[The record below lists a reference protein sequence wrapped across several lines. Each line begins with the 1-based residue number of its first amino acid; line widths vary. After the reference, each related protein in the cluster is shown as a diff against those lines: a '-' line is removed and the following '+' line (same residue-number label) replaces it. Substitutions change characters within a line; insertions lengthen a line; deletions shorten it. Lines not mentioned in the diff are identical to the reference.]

1 METNK
6 NEVKFFYNKK
16 DLFERNLLAY
26 AHANRI
32 ALNDC
37 EVNTYPFTELELLE
51 IADKLDVQI
60 KDLIRNDLKLKK
72 GAEYFDAEDYAKIL
86 KQYPDYLRTPIAISS
101 SQSKFV
107 KSERDLWSF
116 DRVKRP
122 EKSKHFN
129 P

>member
-16 DLFERNLLAY
+16 HLFERNLLAY

-37 EVNTYPFTELELLE
+37 DINSYPFTELELL
-51 IADKLDVQI
+51 
-60 KDLIRNDLKLKK
+60 DLSDHLNVPIEEMLRDEMKLKRK
-72 GAEYFDAEDYAKIL
+72 SHSFDVDDYAKII
-86 KQYPDYLRTPIAISS
+86 KQYPECLKTPIAISPS
-101 SQSKFV
+101 VSKFI

-116 DRVKRP
+116 DEKKRP
-122 EKSKHFN
+122 DKSKHFN
-129 P
+129 A